1 MRHRYIVGAV
11 LAAVAAVG
19 APSRAAAQEGF
30 QVPRNAEPV
39 IPIPTGQAGQPG
51 FYTGFEYVMLTQT
64 KALGDQTIAVRG
76 FFDATGNITGVPGTF
91 VGSGT
96 DALNTRKMGR
106 REFQPG
112 FRVELGYK
120 FDTGTR
126 LYFNYMQLYDA
137 HYRAGASQAALGFNV
152 RRDLADSFLSSP
164 VFNFNPAFGGP
175 ALDTAFDNDQNPDA
189 RGNTNT
195 FNTFGIWNA
204 ADVMDIKFTQRY
216 QQAEVGFRMPM
227 FATEFSSIYSLAGG
241 RFAWFFER
249 FNWRTLDIAADGTQV
264 PANAANYSNTL
275 SQRMYGL
282 FVGSGHEIYLGN
294 MFSASLDLTGALYMN
309 VHKIRAKYKLGDES
323 VQTKFGREGF
333 DVVPSATA
341 EFNLWFYPIEGV
353 QMRLGYQALTF
364 YNTRQMREPVGFNY
378 GNIDPNV
385 GSRAFRLLHGFNVG
399 VGFFF

>member
-11 LAAVAAVG
+11 LAAIASVGSPSAA
-19 APSRAAAQEGF
+19 SAQERF
-30 QVPRNAEPV
+30 QLPV
-39 IPIPTGQAGQPG
+39 NSSDPVLPIPTGNPGQPG

-64 KALGDQTIAVRG
+64 KAIGDQTIAQRG
-76 FFDATGNITGVPGTF
+76 FFDATGVITGTPGTF

-96 DALNTRKMGR
+96 DALNTRRMGR
-106 REFQPG
+106 REFMPG

-120 FDTGTR
+120 FDSGTR
-126 LYFNYMQLYDA
+126 AYFNYMQFYDA
-137 HYRAGASQAALGFNV
+137 QYRAGATQAAQGFNV
-152 RRDLADSFLSSP
+152 RADNADSFLSSP

-175 ALDTAFDNDQNPDA
+175 GLDTAFDS
-189 RGNTNT
+189 TNNGS

-216 QQAEVGFRMPM
+216 QQAEVGLRMPM

-241 RFAWFFER
+241 RFAWIFER
-249 FNWRTLDIAADGTQV
+249 FSWRTVDIAQDGTQD
-264 PANAANYSNTL
+264 PRSAANYSNTL

-282 FVGSGHEIYLGN
+282 FLGCGHEIYLGS

-323 VQTKFGREGF
+323 VQAKFGREGF
-333 DVVPSATA
+333 DLVPSAA
-341 EFNLWFYPIEGV
+341 GEFNFWFYPTEGI
-353 QMRLGYQALTF
+353 QLKLGYQGITF
-364 YNTRQMREPVGFNY
+364 FNTRQMREPVGFNV